1 MRVHRLRAQEVFRNP
16 SNKTSLI
23 GHFYATE
30 LLQLTR
36 CSVWTWYLA

>member
-1 MRVHRLRAQEVFRNP
+1 MRVRLQRSQEVFRNP

-23 GHFYATE
+23 GDFYAHE

-36 CSVWTWYLA
+36 CSVWAWYLA